1 MNNENILNNEDIKLE
16 NLNIFNDI
24 EQEINSNLNEFEQ
37 ELNNIESEN
46 ISEEITEEDED
57 IDEEIT
63 NISGKALLTFGSDI
77 TLAAREGKIE
87 ECFGREK
94 ELAEMMEIL
103 VRRQKNNP
111 VLVGEAGVG
120 KTSII
125 ELFAT
130 RMVNNQVPF
139 ILANRAIISIDLSK
153 LIAGTKYR
161 GEFESRIQSILSE
174 ALNEPNIILFIDEI
188 HNLVGSGGNSAA
200 EGMDAANM
208 LKPAL
213 SRSGFQ
219 CIGATTNKEYERI
232 EKDPALNRRFQPIQV
247 EAPSISDTVQILY
260 NLRPTLEGFHNV
272 TILSESLKSAAE
284 LSERYITDRNL
295 PDKAIDLL
303 DRAAAR
309 EVIKATMISNE
320 SVVSKILN
328 TTLNQI
334 SKLRI
339 EAFRKGDIT
348 AEYIFQEIEN
358 AYKTFLLKWIENPLK
373 LKKEMGILNNSTA
386 GISTDLIQK
395 IKIAI
400 LQECEKIL
408 FSPLKEKNKKL
419 DLYTISTKQKK
430 FTLNNKNNS
439 LTRISSNIFNN
450 FDLNNINEY
459 LVKINY
465 LLQNFAL
472 PENFDFC
479 LSDYTSTNYIIEENS
494 LSNTQANILSNTFSS
509 LKPVLAKGVINSL
522 IKNSDLKLSKSEK
535 ELIFSILGYSSK
547 EKTKAALNNIIDN
560 SNTSIDIESSD
571 YKNIVSSNEIK
582 SVVAKMTGLPLE
594 SLSTSEIQK
603 LINLENNL
611 HKRVIGQEE
620 AVSAISK
627 AIRRARLGIQ
637 NPNRPIASFFFCGPT
652 GVGKTELT
660 KALAATMFGSE
671 DSLIRFDM
679 SEFMEKFTI
688 SRLIGSPPGYVGYE
702 DGGQLTNA
710 VKKKPYSV
718 VLLDEIE
725 KAHPEVLNILLQI
738 LDDGR
743 LTDSQKNLINF
754 ENTIII
760 MTSNAAADE
769 IQRVIAKIRSKESNK
784 KENINNTVVLNDL
797 RAKINSELSSILIN
811 KDKATQENKKEVE
824 ELNEEMSNLKSTV
837 LSKLSTLFLPEFLNR
852 LDDIIIFQP
861 LKKEE
866 LRYICDIMV
875 SNLQKRLKSKKINLI
890 VEESVREKLTHDG
903 YNPAFG
909 ARPLRRQ
916 VTKNLEDLVSEML
929 LKNPVVA
936 SRDVIITLNENKEI
950 IIK

>member
-1 MNNENILNNEDIKLE
+1 MNNENILNNEEINLE

-24 EQEINSNLNEFEQ
+24 EQEINSNINEFEQ
-37 ELNNIESEN
+37 ELKKIEMEN
-46 ISEEITEEDED
+46 TLEEISDPEEEE
-57 IDEEIT
+57 EEISS
-63 NISGKALLTFGSDI
+63 ISGKALLTFGSDI
-77 TLAAREGKIE
+77 TLAAKEGKIE

-161 GEFESRIQSILSE
+161 GEFESRIQNILTE

-188 HNLVGSGGNSAA
+188 HNLVGSGGNNSA

-272 TILSESLKSAAE
+272 TILSESLKAAAE

-309 EVIKATMISNE
+309 EVIKATTISND
-320 SVVSKILN
+320 SIILKILN
-328 TTLNQI
+328 TTLTQI

-348 AEYIFQEIEN
+348 SEYIFQEIEN
-358 AYKTFLLKWIENPLK
+358 TYKLYLLKWIENPLK
-373 LKKEMGILNNSTA
+373 MKKEFNFNSTLTNS
-386 GISTDLIQK
+386 ISTDLIQK
-395 IKIAI
+395 IKIGI
-400 LQECEKIL
+400 LQNCEKIL
-408 FSPLKEKNKKL
+408 FSPIKKKINNL
-419 DLYTISTKQKK
+419 DLYTLSSTQKK
-430 FTLNNKNNS
+430 NVLNKKNNS
-439 LTRISSNIFNN
+439 LSRISSNIFNN
-450 FDLNNINEY
+450 NNLDNVNNYITKINFLNNKYE
-459 LVKINY
+459 
-465 LLQNFAL
+465 LL
-472 PENFDFC
+472 ENFDF
-479 LSDYTSTNYIIEENS
+479 LTEDYTLNNFITESKTLINSQIDTSST
-494 LSNTQANILSNTFSS
+494 ILSS
-509 LKPVLAKGVINSL
+509 LKPLLVKGVINSL
-522 IKNSDLKLSKSEK
+522 INSSDLKLSSSEK
-535 ELIFSILGYSSK
+535 ELIYSILGHSSK
-547 EKTKAALNNIIDN
+547 EKTKDALNNIIL
-560 SNTSIDIESSD
+560 TKESEKD
-571 YKNIVSSNEIK
+571 LINLEYKNIVSSNEIRN
-582 SVVAKMTGLPLE
+582 VVAKMTGLPLE

-660 KALAATMFGSE
+660 KALANTMFGSE

-769 IQRVIAKIRSKESNK
+769 IQRVISKLRSKELNK
-784 KENINNTVVLNDL
+784 KEIHTSNTVLTDIRN
-797 RAKINSELSSILIN
+797 RINSELFSTLIN
-811 KDKATQENKKEVE
+811 KTKIQKESTKEVE
-824 ELNEEMSNLKSTV
+824 ELNEEMANLKSIV
-837 LSKLSTLFLPEFLNR
+837 LARLSKLFLPEFLNR

-866 LRYICDIMV
+866 LRYICDIMIV
-875 SNLQKRLKSKKINLI
+875 NLQKRLKSKKINLI
-890 VEESVREKLTHDG
+890 VEDSVREKLTHDG

-916 VTKNLEDLVSEML
+916 VTKNLEDLVSEIL
-929 LKNPVVA
+929 LKNPVI
-936 SRDVIITLNENKEI
+936 SNKDVIVTLNDKKEI
-950 IIK
+950 VIK